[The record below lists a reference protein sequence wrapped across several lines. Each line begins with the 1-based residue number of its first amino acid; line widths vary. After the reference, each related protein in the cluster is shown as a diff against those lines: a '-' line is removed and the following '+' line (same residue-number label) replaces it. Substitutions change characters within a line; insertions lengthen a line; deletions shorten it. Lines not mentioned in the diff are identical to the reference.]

1 MEFEVTYDP
10 IADAVESGLLINDDH
25 ELLPD
30 GEWIRFARRVTKHP
44 ELFIYRHKLTGN
56 FVLAGWVYNP
66 KEDGIGVATELHV
79 METPPDRG
87 GWMETDSL
95 IRRCRPF
102 HEQVL
107 AVKARIKKA
116 SSIKKSLRHDDLL
129 KKKDVSDHYR
139 RMGDIEMASM
149 IEAGPY
155 CAEGQGGEGFERL
168 KDELTT
174 MASNRTITS
183 G

>member
-10 IADAVESGLLINDDH
+10 IEDAVESGLLINDDH

-56 FVLAGWVYNP
+56 FVLAGWIYNE
-66 KEDGIGVATELHV
+66 KEHGIAVATELHT

-102 HEQVL
+102 HEQVM

-116 SSIKKSLRHDDLL
+116 SAIKKSLKHDDLL
-129 KKKDVSDHYR
+129 KKKDISDHYR

-155 CAEGQGGEGFERL
+155 CAEAQGGESFEHL

-174 MASNRTITS
+174 MASNRTIVS